1 MTLQKQASTKRNV
14 FLTRHA
20 HARRRKEAGNR
31 CQRAFL
37 YFLTAALVLL
47 IGPAHSVAQLSTATA
62 FGNVTDS
69 TGAAVSGATIV
80 LTQTQTNFTRTTTTN
95 SQGEYRAEFL
105 PLGPYTAKVSAP
117 GFTEIIRNGIVLT
130 GTEEAALNYALKVG
144 SENTVVTVTERVP
157 LVNTANSV
165 LGRTITNQE
174 VDNLP
179 LVSRDAYQ
187 LLNLTAGVQ
196 NVQNENSIGLP
207 MEHVIINGS
216 SDNMVG
222 QVTYYLDGG
231 INMTGVR
238 DTGNF
243 IPNPDAIDQFDVQ
256 TSNFSAQY
264 GRTGA
269 GVVSVLTK
277 SGTNQVHGSVFEFH
291 QETNFNSDSYL
302 QTTRT
307 PQHINRF
314 GATVGG
320 PVEKSKIF
328 FFGSYG
334 GLREVTPQNYN
345 TVVPDALQRVGNF
358 SENLPT
364 ATTLAHGL
372 GACATTLSAADK
384 AVTAYG
390 GRFIVCD
397 PVTHQPVPGN
407 RLDLDP
413 NYVPDPVA
421 AAVLAKNVPLPSP
434 NRPTPDN
441 RFVGNQG
448 LPQEN
453 NEFLIKGD
461 IQTFVNHRVTLSYF
475 QANGSQIELPSGGTL
490 PGWALSNYAFRQQ
503 NGNASDVWT
512 VTPRSV
518 NQVWLNFSRMLAG
531 RISDPAESLS
541 AYGSDINVQGTPSLP
556 NISVSN
562 FFTLSNAISG
572 PLAGDNI
579 YGLRDVFS
587 TTRGRHTIN
596 IGGEVYLEKDRL
608 ETLLNNYGVFTFT
621 SATVPS
627 TAIGQSTYTRTG
639 VAMSDFLIG
648 HPNTMSQDSP
658 DDANEN
664 YWNYGFFAQ
673 DDWRVFPK
681 LTLNLGVRYDVQ
693 TAPTDTQRRI
703 AVFEPGVQST
713 VSPSA
718 MLGQLFPGDPGV
730 PAGGVD
736 TNYNHVSPRVGFAYD
751 PYNNGR
757 TVFHGGAG
765 LFFDTISGNEWMLS
779 QNFQPFA
786 VRETNAFTHVVSLQN
801 IYSTDCQ
808 DFAGCTSPFP
818 YVYDKTNPRYV
829 SPASLVFV
837 QKGMRWPYNVQANFG
852 VQQQLTRDLA
862 LGIAYVGAFSR
873 KLPLFI
879 DQNAPTYNTANPAAN
894 TTGDVNCRRPY
905 DAIPF
910 ATTNTCANPAVGSK
924 YMSNAYVITD
934 GQTTDYN
941 GLQVTVVKRL
951 SAHLSVNGYY
961 IWSKGLASASLQT
974 TGNIGNSAGTEPE
987 DYHDLSL
994 ERQREDNDMR
1004 HQAVIS
1010 MVWKPD
1016 YFGHLNPVA
1025 RTLLNGW
1032 SIAAIVNVHSG
1043 KPFSITTGTDDNFD
1057 GDTND
1062 RPNILPGQTAHLIPY
1077 QRSVLTASTE
1087 KWFNTYAYCKNGA
1100 VGCPAGAGPSRLDGT
1115 VRVNS
1120 LDSPGYRDVDAS
1132 IFRDFTIHGRIKFQF
1147 RGEATNVFNMV
1158 SLSAPAG
1165 TLNSGTFGTITGASA
1180 MRVLQ
1185 VGGRLLF

>member
-20 HARRRKEAGNR
+20 HARRRREAGNR

-1087 KWFNTYAYCKNGA
+1087 KWFNTSAYCKNGA

>member
-1 MTLQKQASTKRNV
+1 MTSQNPVSTQWITS
-14 FLTRHA
+14 LTPRA
-20 HARRRKEAGNR
+20 NSDAQCETGRARRR
-31 CQRAFL
+31 AFFVSL
-37 YFLTAALVLL
+37 MAVLVLL
-47 IGPAHSVAQLSTATA
+47 MGSARSVAQLSTATA

-69 TGAAVSGATIV
+69 TGAAVPGATIV
-80 LTQTQTNFTRTTTTN
+80 LTQTLTNFTRTTTTDG
-95 SQGEYRAEFL
+95 QGEYRAEFL
-105 PLGPYTAKVSAP
+105 PLGPYTVKVSAP
-117 GFTEIIRNGIVLT
+117 GFTEIVRNGIVLT
-130 GTEEAALNYALKVG
+130 GTEEAALNFPLQVG
-144 SENTVVTVTERVP
+144 SANTVVTVTETVP

-165 LGRTITNQE
+165 LGRTISNQE

-207 MEHVIINGS
+207 MEHVVINGS

-256 TSNFSAQY
+256 TSNFSALY

-291 QETNFNSDSYL
+291 QETNFNSNGYL

-320 PVEKSKIF
+320 PVEKNKIF

-334 GLREVTPQNYN
+334 GLREVTPQDFN

-364 ATTLAHGL
+364 ATTLASGL
-372 GACATTLSAADK
+372 GACATTLSSTDK

-397 PVTHQPVPGN
+397 PVTHKPVPGN

-413 NYVPDPVA
+413 NYAPDPVA

-441 RFVGNQG
+441 RFVGNEG
-448 LPQEN
+448 LPQLN
-453 NEFLIKGD
+453 NEFLLKGD
-461 IQTFVNHRVTLSYF
+461 FQTFVNHRVTLSYF

-490 PGWALSNYAFRQQ
+490 PGWAMSNYAFRQQ

-512 VTPRSV
+512 VTPRTV

-556 NISVSN
+556 NISISN
-562 FFTLSNAISG
+562 FFTLANAISG

-579 YGLRDVFS
+579 YGLRDIFS
-587 TTRGRHTIN
+587 TSRGRHTIN
-596 IGGEVYLEKDRL
+596 VGGEIYLEKDRL
-608 ETLLNNYGVFTFT
+608 ETLLNNYGTFAFT

-627 TAIGQSTYTRTG
+627 TASGQATYTRTG

-648 HPNTMSQDSP
+648 HPNTMGQDSP

-664 YWNYGFFAQ
+664 YWNYGLFAQ
-673 DDWRVFPK
+673 DDWRLFPK
-681 LTLNLGVRYDVQ
+681 LTLNLGLRYDVQ

-713 VSPSA
+713 VSPTA

-736 TNYNHVSPRVGFAYD
+736 TNYNHFSPRVGFAFD

-818 YVYDKTNPRYV
+818 YVYDKTSPRYV

-837 QKGMRWPYNVQANFG
+837 QKGMRWPYNIQANFG

-862 LGIAYVGAFSR
+862 LGITYVGAFSR
-873 KLPLFI
+873 KIPLFI

-941 GLQVTVVKRL
+941 GLQITVVKRL
-951 SAHLSVNGYY
+951 SAHLSLNGYY

-1010 MVWKPD
+1010 TVWKPD
-1016 YFGHLNPVA
+1016 YFGHFNPVA
-1025 RTLLNGW
+1025 RTILNGW

-1062 RPNILPGQTAHLIPY
+1062 RPNIVPGQIAHRIPY
-1077 QRSVLTASTE
+1077 TRSIGTASTE
-1087 KWFNTYAYCKNGA
+1087 KWFNTSAYCRNGA
-1100 VGCPAGAGPSRLDGT
+1100 AGCPAGAGPAGLDGT
-1115 VRVNS
+1115 VRVNT

-1132 IFRDFTIHGRIKFQF
+1132 IFRDFNIYGRVKFQF

-1158 SLSAPAG
+1158 SLGGPAG

-1180 MRVLQ
+1180 MRVIQ